1 MDGYNDQGR
10 SSGFNAGGSGNPTG
24 FNFGNVSKYDDA
36 RRTRDLF
43 SLAQP
48 GSKAAAYDP
57 YTTAPP
63 ASGSRGHASYGSAP
77 PGFGSGA
84 YHPFSFVMPSHLGL
98 SGLNLN
104 ARSGYPHINEY
115 EDMLRSEQQHGGIGS
130 SGGAPP
136 VLSLK
141 TRKWL
146 D

>member
-24 FNFGNVSKYDDA
+24 FDFGNVSEYDDA

-48 GSKAAAYDP
+48 GSEAATYDP
-57 YTTAPP
+57 YTAAPL
-63 ASGSRGHASYGSAP
+63 ASGSRGHASYGSAL
-77 PGFGSGA
+77 PGFRFGA
-84 YHPFSFVMPSHLGL
+84 YHTLSSMPHSYSFAMPSHLGL

-115 EDMLRSEQQHGGIGS
+115 EDMLCSGQQHGGIGS
-130 SGGAPP
+130 SGA
-136 VLSLK
+136 
-141 TRKWL
+141 
-146 D
+146 